1 MRNGLFVIAVLVIP
15 AAGAI
20 FFASLVKLQST
31 WAYQICTSAHGL
43 CEHPWWIG
51 IIVAAAAF
59 VALVLRATE
68 I

>member
-1 MRNGLFVIAVLVIP
+1 MRNGLFVIAVLVAV
-15 AAGAI
+15 AAGATY
-20 FFASLVKLQST
+20 FASLVKHQST
-31 WAYQICTSAHGL
+31 WAYQICTNAYGL

-51 IIVAAAAF
+51 IIAAAAAF